1 MRIARQRKKDSS
13 DVRMPLF
20 SNSFN
25 RSFCL
30 RGKIRRQD
38 ERRTEC
44 VVRRGRGR
52 GHGIANVN
60 NVVLFQPTC
69 VRHYLHDAR
78 REVTYHRNASEP
90 MVMEEE
96 DASTITISDCG
107 QNGKPKRAL
116 KGLARR
122 ISRARR
128 VWHCAAGESAS
139 GIGRRHDKVT
149 DTD

>member
-1 MRIARQRKKDSS
+1 MRSATRSWPRTRNRQCQQCGALSTDMRAPLPTRRSQRSHVPSERARTNG
-13 DVRMPLF
+13 DV
-20 SNSFN
+20 
-25 RSFCL
+25 
-30 RGKIRRQD
+30 
-38 ERRTEC
+38 
-44 VVRRGRGR
+44 
-52 GHGIANVN
+52 
-60 NVVLFQPTC
+60 
-69 VRHYLHDAR
+69 
-78 REVTYHRNASEP
+78 
-90 MVMEEE
+90 EEE